1 MNECYNGNGDEMNT
15 LYEKL
20 NTFLWTHP
28 VYKKCI
34 GFLTIALK
42 YMIMAVYPFLLL
54 GFYLQHDS
62 YLLYAIIKPVAVFIL
77 VTLIRKYL
85 NRSRPY
91 DYLAITPLIEH
102 DEGCSFPSRHAASA
116 FIIAFTGFHLDFY
129 IGILLLGM
137 AIIIAA
143 TRVLSGLH
151 HISDVL
157 GGLLLSI
164 VIELL

>member
-42 YMIMAVYPFLLL
+42 YMIMAIYPFLLL
-54 GFYLQHDS
+54 GFYLKHDS
-62 YLLYAIIKPVAVFIL
+62 YLMYAIIKPVAVFIL
-77 VTLIRKYL
+77 VTVIRKYL

-91 DYLAITPLIEH
+91 DYLSITPLIEH

-116 FIIAFTGFHLDFY
+116 FIIGFTALHLNY
-129 IGILLLGM
+129 VIGIMLL
-137 AIIIAA
+137 IIAFIVAA

-151 HISDVL
+151 HISDVAA
-157 GGLLLSI
+157 GLLLSV